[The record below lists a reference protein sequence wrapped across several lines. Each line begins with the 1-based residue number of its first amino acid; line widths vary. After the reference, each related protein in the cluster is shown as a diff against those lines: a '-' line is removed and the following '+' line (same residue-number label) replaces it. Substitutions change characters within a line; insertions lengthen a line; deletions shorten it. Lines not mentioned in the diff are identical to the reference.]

1 MNTLLLG
8 NAISLVGCLLMVAI
22 GFVRKKERILGLQ
35 CVQFGIMCIGNLVLG
50 AVSGAIA
57 GIVGIV
63 RNLVFTKTSG
73 TLPLKLLFILIQLFL
88 SFGVLQTGWLEWLP
102 LLSTILFTCF
112 LDVKSEVR
120 LKLVLIL
127 AQLFWLVYDLYY
139 RNYTAM
145 TFDALTVASN
155 LIGIFL
161 ILKKPHEG

>member
-63 RNLVFTKTSG
+63 RNLVFTKTGG

-88 SFGVLQTGWLEWLP
+88 SFGALQTGWLEWLP
-102 LLSTILFTCF
+102 LLSTVLFTCF

-139 RNYTAM
+139 CNYTAM